1 MRKINFKMIAIRA
14 VLIFCAFYLLCLIF
28 CTVSVSNM
36 HTLYYSSS
44 GWGVVLV
51 EYKLDFDND
60 LAEVNY
66 YDYDGTLKTHSENT
80 FSAEQQKKVRLACA
94 LSFMPVW
101 KYYYN
106 NPGVSDG
113 DHWHMII
120 TYKEKEKHTY
130 GSNAYPFMYR
140 FVYDAI
146 RSVVDTPSQN
156 LP

>member
-1 MRKINFKMIAIRA
+1 MRKINFKMIVIRA
-14 VLIFCAFYLLCLIF
+14 VLIFCAFYLLCLMF
-28 CTVSVSNM
+28 CTVSVFNM

-66 YDYDGTLKTHSENT
+66 YD
-80 FSAEQQKKVRLACA
+80 
-94 LSFMPVW
+94 
-101 KYYYN
+101 

-146 RSVVDTPSQN
+146 KSVVDTPSQN

>member
-14 VLIFCAFYLLCLIF
+14 VLIFCAFYLLCLVF
-28 CTVSVSNM
+28 CIVSVFNM

-66 YDYDGTLKTHSENT
+66 YDYDGTLKTHREDT
-80 FSAEQQKKVRLACA
+80 FSAEQQKKVRLACT

-101 KYYYN
+101 KYHYN
-106 NPGVSDG
+106 NPGISDG
-113 DHWHMII
+113 DNWHITI
-120 TYKEKEKHTY
+120 TYKEKEKNSY

-140 FVYDAI
+140 FAYDTI
-146 RSVVDTPSQN
+146 TSVFDTP
-156 LP
+156 